1 MIKKIVGS
9 LFFFMTIS
17 LTSQTKKMSDFK
29 YIIVPNK
36 FDFLKKSNQY
46 QTSSLTKFLL
56 QKKGFRVFLST
67 DSLPVDLLQ
76 NRCLA
81 LTAIVSDASG
91 VLIVKNKIALQDC
104 FGTLVYASKFGKSKE
119 KEYKKAYHEAIRK
132 AYATMTDL
140 KFVYKPER
148 EVDEKKEVNH
158 PKERLI
164 AKKEIPLITPSEA
177 IKATPEKALI
187 SNQIQKDFLEIETLS
202 AQFKN
207 NGFQLVNTKP
217 EVVFQLLQTNLKEVF
232 ILKGSNGI
240 FYKKGIRWIA
250 EYYENSQLIQKEY
263 LVNF

>member
-9 LFFFMTIS
+9 LLFFMTIS
-17 LTSQTKKMSDFK
+17 LTSQIKKMSDFK

-56 QKKGFRVFLST
+56 QKKGFHVFLST
-67 DSLPVDLLQ
+67 DSLPIDLLQ

-91 VLIVKNKIALQDC
+91 VLIVKNKIVLQDC

-140 KFVYKPER
+140 KFVYEPDR
-148 EVDEKKEVNH
+148 EVDE
-158 PKERLI
+158 
-164 AKKEIPLITPSEA
+164 KKEIPLITPSEA
-177 IKATPEKALI
+177 TKATPEKALI
-187 SNQIQKDFLEIETLS
+187 SNQIQKDFVEIETLS
-202 AQFKN
+202 AQVKN
-207 NGFQLVNTKP
+207 NGFQLVNTIP

-240 FYKKGIRWIA
+240 FYKKGTRWIA

>member
-9 LFFFMTIS
+9 LLFFMTIS

-56 QKKGFRVFLST
+56 QKKGFHVFLST

-140 KFVYKPER
+140 KFVYEPDR
-148 EVDEKKEVNH
+148 EVDE
-158 PKERLI
+158 
-164 AKKEIPLITPSEA
+164 KKEIPLITPSEA
-177 IKATPEKALI
+177 TKATPEKALI
-187 SNQIQKDFLEIETLS
+187 SNQIQKDFVEIETLS
-202 AQFKN
+202 AQVKN
-207 NGFQLVNTKP
+207 NGFQLVNTIP

-240 FYKKGIRWIA
+240 FYKKGTRWIA

>member
-9 LFFFMTIS
+9 LLFFMTIS
-17 LTSQTKKMSDFK
+17 LTSQIKKMSDFK

-36 FDFLKKSNQY
+36 FDFLKNSNQY

-56 QKKGFRVFLST
+56 QKKGFHVFLST
-67 DSLPVDLLQ
+67 DSLPIDLLQ

-91 VLIVKNKIALQDC
+91 VLIVKNKIVLQDC

-140 KFVYKPER
+140 KFVYEPDR
-148 EVDEKKEVNH
+148 EVDE
-158 PKERLI
+158 
-164 AKKEIPLITPSEA
+164 KKEIPLITPSEA
-177 IKATPEKALI
+177 TKATPEKALI
-187 SNQIQKDFLEIETLS
+187 SNQIQKDFVEIETLS
-202 AQFKN
+202 AQVKN

-240 FYKKGIRWIA
+240 FYKKGTRWIA

>member
-1 MIKKIVGS
+1 
-9 LFFFMTIS
+9 
-17 LTSQTKKMSDFK
+17 MSDFK

-56 QKKGFRVFLST
+56 QKKGFHVFLST
-67 DSLPVDLLQ
+67 DSLPIDLLQ

-91 VLIVKNKIALQDC
+91 VLIVKNKIVLQDC

-140 KFVYKPER
+140 KFVYEPDR
-148 EVDEKKEVNH
+148 EVDE
-158 PKERLI
+158 
-164 AKKEIPLITPSEA
+164 KKEIPLITPSEA
-177 IKATPEKALI
+177 TKATPEKALI
-187 SNQIQKDFLEIETLS
+187 SNQIQKDFVEIETLS
-202 AQFKN
+202 AQVKN

-240 FYKKGIRWIA
+240 FYKKGTRWIA

>member
-1 MIKKIVGS
+1 
-9 LFFFMTIS
+9 MTIS

-56 QKKGFRVFLST
+56 QKKGFHVFLST

-140 KFVYKPER
+140 KFVYEPDR
-148 EVDEKKEVNH
+148 EVDE
-158 PKERLI
+158 
-164 AKKEIPLITPSEA
+164 KKEIPLITPSEA
-177 IKATPEKALI
+177 TKATPEKALI
-187 SNQIQKDFLEIETLS
+187 SNQIQKDFVEIETLS
-202 AQFKN
+202 AQVKN
-207 NGFQLVNTKP
+207 NGFQLVNTIP

-240 FYKKGIRWIA
+240 FYKKGTRWIA